1 MKWMPKPYQKPFF
14 FQQRDVHL
22 TLRFI
27 NNHESTIM
35 EFLEF
40 LMLTASVLLL
50 LFKPEKEKLAWNL
63 LIISWAVV
71 VFMYIGHVSNAI
83 LGVLN
88 L

>member
-1 MKWMPKPYQKPFF
+1 
-14 FQQRDVHL
+14 
-22 TLRFI
+22 
-27 NNHESTIM
+27 M

-50 LFKPEKEKLAWNL
+50 LFKPEKEKLAWTL
-63 LIISWAVV
+63 LTVSWAVV

>member
-1 MKWMPKPYQKPFF
+1 
-14 FQQRDVHL
+14 
-22 TLRFI
+22 
-27 NNHESTIM
+27 M

-71 VFMYIGHVSNAI
+71 GFMYIGHVSNAI